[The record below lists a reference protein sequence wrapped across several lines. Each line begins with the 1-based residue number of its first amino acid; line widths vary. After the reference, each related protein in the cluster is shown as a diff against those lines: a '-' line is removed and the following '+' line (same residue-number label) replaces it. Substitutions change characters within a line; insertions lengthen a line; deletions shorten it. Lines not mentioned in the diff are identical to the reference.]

1 MEQGTPRGI
10 DMKRVFGSMAAAATT
25 ALALSASL
33 NASPAV
39 YYQYIVCE
47 GETAGKGAVVV
58 GQSTILMARNK
69 DKIMKAFELNLG
81 VLYPKFVVSGRC
93 EADGRTTSKASGVA
107 RYRALQNYAKTDVK
121 VYRVPELSHW
131 AESPF
136 GINLGARNY
145 RITDG
150 QPWVWETREVKGGD
164 KPYPTK
170 RYHVKRVQMPDGI
183 FRNFSLYTT
192 AETEKVFRLVAAR
205 TFASNEDQSAFPER
219 HFAELTQKNGY
230 MKSVACEEHGIAG
243 YHRFEAEGRA
253 ERAHGSLEG
262 RRDIYNIHLELS
274 ALYASTGTSV
284 QLDYRLEGDTLL
296 KYLKEGSQKLD
307 EWLAHKEARKKRR
320 ACAAEGKKC

>member
-1 MEQGTPRGI
+1 
-10 DMKRVFGSMAAAATT
+10 MAAAAAT

-47 GETAGKGAVVV
+47 GETAGKGAIVV
-58 GQSTILMARNK
+58 GQSTILLAKNK

-93 EADGRTTSKASGVA
+93 QADGRTTRKASDRA
-107 RYRALQNYAKTDVK
+107 RYLALQNYAKTDVK
-121 VYRVPELSHW
+121 VYRVPELSRS
-131 AESPF
+131 AGRPF

-170 RYHVKRVQMPDGI
+170 RYDVKRVQMPDGI
-183 FRNFSLYTT
+183 FRNFSLFTT
-192 AETEKVFRLVAAR
+192 AETENVFRLVATR
-205 TFASNEDQSAFPER
+205 TLASSVDQSAFPER
-219 HFAELTQKNGY
+219 HFAELTQQYGY
-230 MKSVACEEHGIAG
+230 MSSVACEEHGIVG
-243 YHRFEAEGRA
+243 YHRFEAEDRTA
-253 ERAHGSLEG
+253 RAHGYLEG
-262 RRDIYNIHLELS
+262 RDRYNVHLELS
-274 ALYASTGTSV
+274 ALYASTGTSI
-284 QLDYRLEGDTLL
+284 QLDYRLVGDTLL

-307 EWLAHKEARKKRR
+307 EMRAHKE
-320 ACAAEGKKC
+320 